1 MSTSRIKVSQALS
14 GSSNILLVL
23 TGQRL
28 GHEDRFATVHS
39 LNVPV
44 TNTITTGQQWTNNG
58 GQWSNDI
65 NWVNDATWN
74 SGWTTGHSTSFAMV
88 FDGHWLL
95 SDELITE
102 QRPFGTVS
110 GLMINGVFVEGKFSI
125 QTLNKQSG
133 TSITILLFR

>member
-1 MSTSRIKVSQALS
+1 M
-14 GSSNILLVL
+14 
-23 TGQRL
+23 
-28 GHEDRFATVHS
+28 
-39 LNVPV
+39 PV
-44 TNTITTGQQWTNNG
+44 TNTITTGQQWTTNG
-58 GQWSNDI
+58 GQWSNDV

-125 QTLNKQSG
+125 
-133 TSITILLFR
+133 